1 MYFQGVDQV
10 SHLQQKVDQYLCAH
24 RDRWIEMGKELQRI
38 PEIGFCEYQTSQYVA
53 DAFARLGLASQQAA
67 VTGRIARL
75 EGRAHRAVVALEG
88 ELDAIYCPEHPLANP
103 TTGLAHACGHNI
115 QITALLAVAK
125 ALCQTNAM
133 AELDGDVA
141 LIAVPAEEC
150 LPTELL
156 SKLQAS
162 GEIVTDSGKKE
173 LLRLGLLEGI
183 DVVLGCHALVNDQ
196 THPDAIMINTSCN
209 GLVVLRFTFHG
220 KTAHS
225 TVCPEKGVNALNAA
239 VLAINGIQA
248 LREGFDPLEHIRV
261 SYNLT
266 DGGIS
271 IGNVPDLARLEVVIA
286 TKSMGALERLQK
298 QVETAARCGAQV
310 LGCTVEME
318 TEIGYLPYEVDQALL
333 EQVQACGQAL
343 TGTLPRPREHN
354 YFSNDLGDVSQI
366 IPSAQVVFG
375 GFSGDLHSPQ
385 FQVRDEDNAYLLP
398 ARTLAATIIRLLEDG
413 ARQALSVKAHFAQT
427 RNL

>member
-1 MYFQGVDQV
+1 MTQ
-10 SHLQQKVDQYLCAH
+10 LQEKVDQYLCTH
-24 RDRWIEMGKELQRI
+24 RDRWISLGNQLQRI

-53 DAFARLGLASQQAA
+53 EFFRGLGLEPEQAA
-67 VTGRIARL
+67 VTGQLARL
-75 EGRAHRAVVALEG
+75 EGRSHRAVVALEG
-88 ELDAIYCPEHPLANP
+88 ELDAIYCPDHPLANP
-103 TTGLAHACGHNI
+103 ETGLAHACGHNI
-115 QITALLAVAK
+115 QITALLAVAE
-125 ALCQTNAM
+125 ALHKTGAM
-133 AELDGDVA
+133 EQLDGDVS

-150 LPTELL
+150 LPTDLL
-156 SKLQAS
+156 SRLQAA

-173 LLRLGLLEGI
+173 LLRLGLLKDM
-183 DVVLGCHALVNDQ
+183 DVVLGCHALVNDAA
-196 THPDAIMINTSCN
+196 HPDSIMINTSCN

-286 TKSMGALERLQK
+286 TKSLAALNRLQE
-298 QVETAARCGAQV
+298 QVITAAQCGAQV
-310 LGCTVEME
+310 LGCTMETE

-333 EQVQACGQAL
+333 EEIQACGQAI

-375 GFSGDLHSPQ
+375 GFAGDLHSAQ
-385 FQVRDEDNAYLLP
+385 FHVTDEEKAYLLP
-398 ARTLAATIIRLLEDG
+398 ARTLAATIVRLLENG
-413 ARQALSVKAHFAQT
+413 AERALAVKEHFAQIHGGAAG
-427 RNL
+427 